1 MCSVKTFKCNYYS
14 KGQVGKYFPR
24 NRGPGNSHCDALP
37 ERAVRPV
44 PDAASGRF
52 ATACEENVQLAPEDS
67 RHSDG
72 KPRIDVR
79 LAWMRPPRRP
89 ARSKRLD
96 AGGDWGRARHQGHRT
111 PESPRR
117 PTRTPP
123 ARARR
128 GPQTPMA
135 AASGPRLPDSSRS
148 RLGSGT
154 LWIFGPGNGPRRQVT
169 TNGLAP
175 RAIPSGRHRAP
186 QGQGPGQCSPQRVR
200 FPPEEPWLPG
210 SGPQIAPPP

>member
-1 MCSVKTFKCNYYS
+1 MQLLLERPSGEVFST
-14 KGQVGKYFPR
+14 QMRARQTR
-24 NRGPGNSHCDALP
+24 NMTRCLS
-37 ERAVRPV
+37 ER
-44 PDAASGRF
+44 S
-52 ATACEENVQLAPEDS
+52 S
-67 RHSDG
+67 RSQT
-72 KPRIDVR
+72 
-79 LAWMRPPRRP
+79 RP
-89 ARSKRLD
+89 AVGLPPHARKMFNSLLRIHAIPMESRGSMSGWHGYVRLD
-96 AGGDWGRARHQGHRT
+96 APPGRNGSMRVAIGFVRGIKAAGGRKVPGAQPAAR
-111 PESPRR
+111 
-117 PTRTPP
+117 P
-123 ARARR
+123 ALARR

-210 SGPQIAPPP
+210 SGLQIAPPP